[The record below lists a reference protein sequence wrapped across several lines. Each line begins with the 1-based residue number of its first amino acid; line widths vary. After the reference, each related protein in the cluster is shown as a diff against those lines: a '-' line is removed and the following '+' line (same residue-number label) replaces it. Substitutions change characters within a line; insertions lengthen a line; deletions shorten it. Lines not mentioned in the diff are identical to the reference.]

1 MSMLTAK
8 TITTDILLFKKK
20 KKNPLS
26 ACLMAQIRVTMSAP
40 AGPGEALCFYLE
52 DL

>member
-8 TITTDILLFKKK
+8 TITTDILLFKK

-40 AGPGEALCFYLE
+40 AEPGEALCFYLE
-52 DL
+52 EL